1 MTTLAEPLS
10 TLPPDDA
17 LGSPDDTA
25 PTPWALAL
33 RSRRVQIAGGLLIV
47 IVVLCIGTL
56 WWTAGGEQK
65 LFSHNSGVD
74 ARDPPTMK
82 QGLRGIMGYD
92 SLGRSLF
99 ARSLLG
105 GTISLAVGLAA
116 ATISVVLG
124 VTVGLVAG
132 YRRGWVDAVLMR

>member
-1 MTTLAEPLS
+1 MTTLAEPMR
-10 TLPPDDA
+10 TLPADDA
-17 LGSPDDTA
+17 LARADTA

-33 RSRRVQIAGGLLIV
+33 RSRRVQIPGALLIV
-47 IVVLCIGTL
+47 IVAPCLGPL

-74 ARDPPTMK
+74 ARDPPTLK

-124 VTVGLVAG
+124 VTVGLIAG
-132 YRRGWVDAVLMR
+132 YRRGWVDAVL